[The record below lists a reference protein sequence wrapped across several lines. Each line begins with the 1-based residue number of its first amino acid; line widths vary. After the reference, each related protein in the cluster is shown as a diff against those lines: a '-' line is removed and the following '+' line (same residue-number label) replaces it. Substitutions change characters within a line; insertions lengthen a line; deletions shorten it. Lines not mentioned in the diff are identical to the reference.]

1 MDPNDRKNHF
11 ELRPWQDGQQGWYCL
26 LCNKW
31 WDEGHDQCK
40 QHVLRSQYPA
50 HYLGQPP
57 SPFQQQPQPQVPP
70 SSSNRSPPGLANV
83 PDSAMIDLMAQNI
96 ATLQEQVHA
105 LQQEVPRMKA
115 REDELRAS
123 LIVNQG
129 SLRQKALEDKL
140 AALTELMEKNG
151 WSIND

>member
-1 MDPNDRKNHF
+1 
-11 ELRPWQDGQQGWYCL
+11 
-26 LCNKW
+26 
-31 WDEGHDQCK
+31 
-40 QHVLRSQYPA
+40 
-50 HYLGQPP
+50 
-57 SPFQQQPQPQVPP
+57 
-70 SSSNRSPPGLANV
+70 
-83 PDSAMIDLMAQNI
+83 MIDLMAQNI
-96 ATLQEQVHA
+96 ATLQEQVHV

-151 WSIND
+151 AAGVESGDQESL